1 MTDIAIQSVLA
12 QMRAMQARATGG
24 VSAPTPAQGVNGEFA
39 TAMKSAVDH
48 VNATQQAAAE
58 KTKAF
63 EMGKDVDLGDVMVS
77 LQKSNIEFQ
86 ATVQVRN
93 KMVEAYQQIMNMPI

>member
-1 MTDIAIQSVLA
+1 MTDIAMQSVLA
-12 QMRAMQARATGG
+12 QMRAMQARASGFQQASPVQKPG
-24 VSAPTPAQGVNGEFA
+24 NEF
-39 TAMKSAVDH
+39 TTVMKSALDH
-48 VNATQQAAAE
+48 VNATQQNAAE

-63 EMGKDVDLGDVMVS
+63 EMGKDVDLADVMVS

>member
-12 QMRAMQARATGG
+12 QMRAMQSRAEGFQA
-24 VSAPTPAQGVNGEFA
+24 SPTIQKPSGDFTTV
-39 TAMKSAVDH
+39 MKSAVDH
-48 VNATQQAAAE
+48 VNATQKAAGE
-58 KTKAF
+58 MTKAF
-63 EMGKDVDLGDVMVS
+63 ETGQGVEIADVMVS
-77 LQKSNIEFQ
+77 LQKANIEFQ